1 MTRFLLT
8 LSAAAAATTSAAVS
22 VAIAQ
27 PTPEAVGTFR
37 DWIVY
42 KADVDGDTICYAV
55 TEPKEKEPGSVNH
68 GNVFFMV
75 STWKSGV
82 AKAQPSFM
90 SGYNLRERPEPI
102 VRIGSDKWDMFSSG
116 VEGFVDADR
125 DEQRLVAAMRR
136 GSEMRLS
143 AMSERGTATEYTFS
157 LYGISNALDRAER
170 SCR

>member
-1 MTRFLLT
+1 MTRFLLSLT
-8 LSAAAAATTSAAVS
+8 A
-22 VAIAQ
+22 AIAAFASFAVAQ
-27 PTPEAVGTFR
+27 PAPEAVGTFR

-42 KADVDGDTICYAV
+42 KMDVEGDTICYAV
-55 TEPKEKEPGSVNH
+55 TEPEEKEPSSVNH

-90 SGYNLRERPEPI
+90 SGYPLRERPEPL
-102 VRIGSDKWDMFSSG
+102 VRIGADKWDMFSSG
-116 VEGFVDADR
+116 VEGFVDDDR
-125 DEQRLVAAMRR
+125 QEQRLVAAMRR

-157 LYGISNALDRAER
+157 LYGISNALDRAEKA
-170 SCR
+170 CR